1 MSEKKLNWI
10 AFGKGSDEG
19 EIDAIPKDKADKI
32 LEAIKR
38 GMEKAKR
45 VSQPAPASQ
54 LSIADEL
61 AKIAKLKEQGV
72 LSEAEFLQ
80 MKQELLK
87 KL

>member
-1 MSEKKLNWI
+1 
-10 AFGKGSDEG
+10 
-19 EIDAIPKDKADKI
+19 
-32 LEAIKR
+32 
-38 GMEKAKR
+38 MEKARK

-54 LSIADEL
+54 LSVADEL
-61 AKIAKLKEQGV
+61 AKIAKLKEQVV